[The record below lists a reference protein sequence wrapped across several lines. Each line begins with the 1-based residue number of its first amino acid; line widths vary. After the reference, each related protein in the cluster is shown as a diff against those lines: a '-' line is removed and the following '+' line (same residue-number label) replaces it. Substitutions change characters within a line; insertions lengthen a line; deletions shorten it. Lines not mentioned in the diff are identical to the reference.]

1 MKFLLVLFAVE
12 SSSLRLSKSYDIPD
26 CRENYRG
33 TANQSIYGEVCLRW
47 DNLSTRVRILYF
59 QFTKIKLTEP
69 MNLNF
74 KNLFLE

>member
-1 MKFLLVLFAVE
+1 MKLLLGLLAVE
-12 SSSLRLSKSYDIPD
+12 STSLRLSKSYDIPD

-59 QFTKIKLTEP
+59 QFTKID
-69 MNLNF
+69 
-74 KNLFLE
+74 

>member
-59 QFTKIKLTEP
+59 QFTKIKLTDP
-69 MNLNF
+69 MNLNS

>member
-1 MKFLLVLFAVE
+1 MKLLLGLLAAE
-12 SSSLRLSKSYDIPD
+12 STSLRLSKSYDIPD

-59 QFTKIKLTEP
+59 QFTKIKLTES
-69 MNLNF
+69 MNLNS